1 MSSRTAAA
9 NSFSLTN
16 YKIPL
21 LCNACKYLRHVL
33 SNSQSNFQT
42 TNDSQ
47 NGYYIF
53 ITEERITRSGSVGMF
68 FEAITNL
75 STTTYCTEIHF

>member
-42 TNDSQ
+42 TNHKMV
-47 NGYYIF
+47 
-53 ITEERITRSGSVGMF
+53 ITF
-68 FEAITNL
+68 FLMKRGLLGQVQLQRFPKQSLT
-75 STTTYCTEIHF
+75 